1 MEAAVDPQSEWVIST
16 LKHRI
21 KVPLP
26 NMVFEAYSP
35 LCRHLVTKRF
45 DGNGP
50 PPKRVNRLITV
61 HPGLRF
67 PWVR

>member
-1 MEAAVDPQSEWVIST
+1 MEAAVDPQSERVIST
-16 LKHRI
+16 LEHRI

-45 DGNGP
+45 DGTA
-50 PPKRVNRLITV
+50 L
-61 HPGLRF
+61 LRNT
-67 PWVR
+67 